1 MEINQIYQKY
11 KETSSVS
18 TDTRKIEQG
27 CMFFALKGP
36 NFNGNAFAEEA
47 LNSGAKYAVI
57 DEAEYK
63 KDDRYILVGDVLT
76 SLQQLANFHR
86 KQLGIPVIAIT
97 GSNGKTTTKEL
108 VNAVLSKKY
117 KTYATRG
124 NLNNHIGIPLTLLA
138 MDETIE
144 LGIVEMGANHQK
156 EIEGYCNIAE
166 PDFGL
171 ITNIGKAH
179 LEGFGGE
186 EGVKKGKGEL
196 YEYLLKS
203 GKNIFLNTND
213 EVLKSI
219 SRFPDPVT
227 YPNKGDFYECSF
239 IDASPYIRFKTEDGT
254 VVTTQLLGAYNFAN
268 IAGALCIGKYF
279 NVPAEAANEA
289 IASYNPENNRS
300 QVIKKEDLTLIL
312 DAYNA
317 NPSSMKAAIENF
329 AAMSTSNKKVMVL
342 GDMFELGE
350 QSEGEHRNLGKLIGS
365 LKFDAVLL
373 CGKMMQ
379 YAAEELKSA
388 HYFSEKS
395 ELEKFIETNKPKDST
410 ILIKGSRGMGL
421 ETLVRLL

>member
-11 KETSSVS
+11 KETTSVS
-18 TDTRKIEQG
+18 TDTRKIEKD

-36 NFNGNAFAEEA
+36 NFNGNTFAEEA
-47 LNSGAKYAVI
+47 LKQGAKYAVI
-57 DEAEYK
+57 DEAEFR
-63 KDDRYILVGDVLT
+63 KDERFILVEDVLT
-76 SLQQLANFHR
+76 SLQQLANYHR
-86 KQLGIPVIAIT
+86 WQLAIPIIAIT

-108 VNAVLSKKY
+108 VNAVLAKKY
-117 KTYATRG
+117 RTYATRG

-156 EIEGYCNIAE
+156 EIEGYCKIAE
-166 PDFGL
+166 PDYGL

-196 YEYLLKS
+196 YDYLLKS

-213 EVLKSI
+213 EILKSI
-219 SRFPDPVT
+219 SKFSDPVT
-227 YPNKGDFYECSF
+227 YPNPGNFYECSF
-239 IDASPYIRFKTEDGT
+239 IDASPFIRFKTEDGI
-254 VVTTQLLGAYNFAN
+254 VNTQIIGSYNFPN

-279 NVPAEAANEA
+279 KVPAEAANEA

-350 QSEGEHRNLGKLIGS
+350 QSEGEHRNLGKLIS
-365 LKFDAVLL
+365 SFQFDSVFL
-373 CGKMMQ
+373 CGKMMK
-379 YAAEELKSA
+379 YAADELKSA
-388 HYFSEKS
+388 QYFSEKA
-395 ELEKFIETNKPKDST
+395 ELEKFIENNKPKDST
-410 ILIKGSRGMGL
+410 VLIKGSRGMGL
-421 ETLVRLL
+421 ETLVRLI

>member
-11 KETSSVS
+11 KETTSVS
-18 TDTRKIEQG
+18 TDTRKIEKD

-36 NFNGNAFAEEA
+36 NFNGNTFAKEA
-47 LNSGAKYAVI
+47 LKQGAKYAVI
-57 DEAEYK
+57 DEAEFR
-63 KDDRYILVGDVLT
+63 KDERFILVEDVLT
-76 SLQQLANFHR
+76 SLQQLANYHR
-86 KQLGIPVIAIT
+86 WQLAIPIIAIT

-108 VNAVLSKKY
+108 VNAVLAKKY
-117 KTYATRG
+117 RTYATCG

-156 EIEGYCNIAE
+156 EIEGYCKIAE
-166 PDFGL
+166 PDYGL

-196 YEYLLKS
+196 YDYLLKS

-213 EVLKSI
+213 EILKSI
-219 SRFPDPVT
+219 SKFSDPVT
-227 YPNKGDFYECSF
+227 YPNLGNFYECSF
-239 IDASPYIRFKTEDGT
+239 IDASPFIRFKTEGGII
-254 VVTTQLLGAYNFAN
+254 VNTQIIGSYNFPN

-279 NVPAEAANEA
+279 KVPAEAANEA

-300 QVIKKEDLTLIL
+300 QVVKKEDLTLIL

-329 AAMSTSNKKVMVL
+329 AAMSTSNKKIMVL

-365 LKFDAVLL
+365 LQFDSVLL
-373 CGKMMQ
+373 CGKMMK
-379 YAAEELKSA
+379 YAADELKSA
-388 HYFSEKS
+388 QYFSEKA
-395 ELEKFIETNKPKDST
+395 ELEKFIENNKPKDST
-410 ILIKGSRGMGL
+410 VLIKGSRGMGL
-421 ETLVRLL
+421 ETLVRLI

>member
-18 TDTRKIEQG
+18 TDTRKIEKD

-36 NFNGNAFAEEA
+36 NFNGNSFAEEA
-47 LNSGAKYAVI
+47 LRQGAKYAVI
-57 DEAEYK
+57 DEAQFR
-63 KDDRYILVGDVLT
+63 KDDRFILVEDVLIA
-76 SLQQLANFHR
+76 LQQLANFHR
-86 KQLGIPVIAIT
+86 KQLGIPIIAIT

-108 VNAVLSKKY
+108 VNVVLAKKY

-156 EIEGYCNIAE
+156 EIEGYCKIAE

-196 YEYLLKS
+196 YDYLLKS

-213 EVLKSI
+213 EILKSI
-219 SRFPDPVT
+219 SKFSAPVT
-227 YPNKGDFYECSF
+227 YPNKGNFYECSL
-239 IDASPYIRFKTEDGT
+239 IDASPFISFKTEDGT
-254 VVTTQLLGAYNFAN
+254 IVNTQLLGAYNFPN

-279 NVPAEAANEA
+279 KVPADAANEA

-365 LKFDAVLL
+365 LQFDSVFL

-379 YAAEELKSA
+379 YASEEFKSA
-388 HYFSEKS
+388 KYFSEKA
-395 ELEKFIETNKPKDST
+395 ELEKFVEKNKLKDST
-410 ILIKGSRGMGL
+410 VLIKGSRGMGL
-421 ETLVRLL
+421 ETLVRLI

>member
-11 KETSSVS
+11 KETTSVS
-18 TDTRKIEQG
+18 TDTRKIEKD

-36 NFNGNAFAEEA
+36 NFNGNTFAEEA
-47 LNSGAKYAVI
+47 LRQGAKYAVI
-57 DEAEYK
+57 DEAEFR
-63 KDDRYILVGDVLT
+63 KDERFILVEDVLT
-76 SLQQLANFHR
+76 SLQQLANYHR
-86 KQLGIPVIAIT
+86 WQLAIPIIAIT

-108 VNAVLSKKY
+108 VNAVLAKKY
-117 KTYATRG
+117 RTYATRG

-138 MDETIE
+138 MDESIE

-156 EIEGYCNIAE
+156 EIEGYCKIAE
-166 PDFGL
+166 PDYGL

-196 YEYLLKS
+196 YDYLLKS
-203 GKNIFLNTND
+203 GKNIFLNTDD
-213 EVLKSI
+213 EILKSI
-219 SRFPDPVT
+219 SKFSDPVT
-227 YPNKGDFYECSF
+227 YPNPGNFYECSF
-239 IDASPYIRFKTEDGT
+239 IDASPFIRFKTEDGI
-254 VVTTQLLGAYNFAN
+254 VNTQIIGSYNFPN

-279 NVPAEAANEA
+279 KVPAEAANEA

-350 QSEGEHRNLGKLIGS
+350 QSEGEHRNLGKLIS
-365 LKFDAVLL
+365 SFQFDSVFL
-373 CGKMMQ
+373 CGKMMK
-379 YAAEELKSA
+379 YAADELKSA
-388 HYFSEKS
+388 QYFSEKA
-395 ELEKFIETNKPKDST
+395 ELEKFIENNKPKDST
-410 ILIKGSRGMGL
+410 VLIKGSRGMGL
-421 ETLVRLL
+421 ETLVRLI